1 VIRKDGGQ
9 TMGEPVHGPTG
20 AGSVVLDLG
29 GAIGALVVET
39 PAALS
44 GREIEISLVAA
55 ATAATSAAAA
65 SAAAASAAATS
76 AAGGRTHSLVRERR
90 TAAGT
95 SYAAV
100 YPDLPAGQYLIWR
113 RMDTPVGEVTIDG
126 GVVTRFRWPD

>member
-1 VIRKDGGQ
+1 VTRKDGGL
-9 TMGEPVHGPTG
+9 TMGEPVLGPSG

-44 GREIEISLVAA
+44 GREIEISLIAA
-55 ATAATSAAAA
+55 ATT
-65 SAAAASAAATS
+65 AAATT
-76 AAGGRTHSLVRERR
+76 AAATTTATTAARTHSLVRERR

-113 RMDTPVGEVTIDG
+113 RVETPVGEVTIDG
-126 GVVTRFRWPD
+126 GAVTRFRWPD

>member
-1 VIRKDGGQ
+1 
-9 TMGEPVHGPTG
+9 MGEPVHGPSG

-44 GREIEISLVAA
+44 GREIEISLITDPPGAGA
-55 ATAATSAAAA
+55 GAT
-65 SAAAASAAATS
+65 
-76 AAGGRTHSLVRERR
+76 GGRTHSLVRERR

-100 YPDLPAGQYLIWR
+100 YPGLPAGQYLIWR

-126 GVVTRFRWPD
+126 GMVTRFRWPD

>member
-9 TMGEPVHGPTG
+9 TMGEPVHGPSH

-55 ATAATSAAAA
+55 AISAAAI
-65 SAAAASAAATS
+65 SAPATS

>member
-1 VIRKDGGQ
+1 
-9 TMGEPVHGPTG
+9 MGEPVHGPSG

-44 GREIEISLVAA
+44 GREIEISLVVAA
-55 ATAATSAAAA
+55 I
-65 SAAAASAAATS
+65 SAAATS

>member
-1 VIRKDGGQ
+1 VTRKDGGL
-9 TMGEPVHGPTG
+9 TMGEPVLGPSG

-29 GAIGALVVET
+29 GTIGALVVET

-44 GREIEISLVAA
+44 GREIEISPI
-55 ATAATSAAAA
+55 
-65 SAAAASAAATS
+65 AAAASAAATS
-76 AAGGRTHSLVRERR
+76 AAGRTHSLVRERR

-100 YPDLPAGQYLIWR
+100 YPDLPAGQYLVWR
-113 RMDTPVGEVTIDG
+113 HQQTPVGEVTIDG

>member
-1 VIRKDGGQ
+1 
-9 TMGEPVHGPTG
+9 MGEPVHGPSG

-55 ATAATSAAAA
+55 AANAAAA
-65 SAAAASAAATS
+65 ISAAATS

-126 GVVTRFRWPD
+126 GMVTRFRWPD

>member
-9 TMGEPVHGPTG
+9 TMGEPVHGPSG

-55 ATAATSAAAA
+55 AANAAAA
-65 SAAAASAAATS
+65 ISAAATS

>member
-9 TMGEPVHGPTG
+9 TMGEPVHGPSG

-55 ATAATSAAAA
+55 AI
-65 SAAAASAAATS
+65 S

>member
-1 VIRKDGGQ
+1 
-9 TMGEPVHGPTG
+9 MGEPVHGPSG

-55 ATAATSAAAA
+55 AISAAATSATAT
-65 SAAAASAAATS
+65 SAAATS

>member
-9 TMGEPVHGPTG
+9 TMGEPVHGPSG

-55 ATAATSAAAA
+55 AAPAAAA
-65 SAAAASAAATS
+65 ISAAATS

>member
-9 TMGEPVHGPTG
+9 TMGEPVHGPSG

-55 ATAATSAAAA
+55 GGPPAPARSAPPR
-65 SAAAASAAATS
+65 S

-90 TAAGT
+90 TATGT

>member
-1 VIRKDGGQ
+1 
-9 TMGEPVHGPTG
+9 MGEPVHGPSG

-55 ATAATSAAAA
+55 AISAAATSAT
-65 SAAAASAAATS
+65 ATS

>member
-9 TMGEPVHGPTG
+9 TMGEPVHGPSG

-55 ATAATSAAAA
+55 AANAAAAISAAAI
-65 SAAAASAAATS
+65 S

-95 SYAAV
+95 RYAAV